1 MEEERRGGEV
11 VARLWRGSGRGA
23 AVLVVV
29 GATGAHRGGGVLLEE
44 AQLRHRA
51 RVDRRAAAAAAA
63 EAQLGVDKGE
73 GRAAARPVL
82 RRLTQPKVDDALLPR
97 GEGGRRGGPAAERGE
112 LPPLRD
118 ARDLREPQPRP
129 LGRPLGRV
137 AAHVQAEHVA
147 ARLRSHPFLSR
158 RLPPPV

>member
-11 VARLWRGSGRGA
+11 VARLGRGSGRGA
-23 AVLVVV
+23 AILVVV

-51 RVDRRAAAAAAA
+51 RVDRRAAAAAA

-82 RRLTQPKVDDALLPR
+82 RRLAQPKVDDALLPR

>member
-23 AVLVVV
+23 AILVVV

-51 RVDRRAAAAAAA
+51 RVDRRAAAAAA
-63 EAQLGVDKGE
+63 EAQLGVDKEE

-82 RRLTQPKVDDALLPR
+82 RRLTQPQVDDALLPR